1 MSNLVLRRIEPS
13 VRQDLETTM
22 VFVAGPRQCGKTTLA
37 EHLLDRLGGAYFT
50 WDDESHRKAL
60 RARALPEDAPLWVF
74 DELHKMRAW
83 RGWLKGVVDLDR
95 KRHQKLVMGSARL
108 DAYGRGGDSLQGR
121 YLMTR
126 MHPFTLS
133 ELCGLSA
140 VSPDELPEFPLQA
153 PPDAGEQLAALLRL
167 GGFPEPLL
175 SSSDR
180 RAGRWRLAYGARLVR
195 EDVRELEAL
204 HDLDKVEL
212 LFERLPSLVGSQ
224 LSLNALR
231 EDLEVSFATVASWVT
246 ILEKLYAVFRVAPF
260 GTPRIRAVKKTT
272 KAYCWDWARV
282 EDAGARFEN
291 LVMFHLLRFVHYL
304 EDVHGEKAELRYVRD
319 VVGHEVDAVVLRKGR
334 PWLAVEIKL
343 DDRPLSRGLVYFLER
358 VSVPHA
364 VQVSLRGN
372 VHRRLEPVGKTQ
384 LQAIPAAVFLSNL
397 P

>member
-1 MSNLVLRRIEPS
+1 VSNLLPRRIES
-13 VRQDLETTM
+13 DVEQDLRTKM
-22 VFVAGPRQCGKTTLA
+22 VFIAGPRQCGKTTLA
-37 EHLLDRLGGAYFT
+37 ERLLDRIGGAYFT
-50 WDDESHRKAL
+50 WDDEAHRKAL
-60 RARALPEDAPLWVF
+60 RAKALPEEAPLWVF

-133 ELCGLSA
+133 ELCGMDV
-140 VSPDELPEFPLQA
+140 VSPDEVPAFPLRAPEQA
-153 PPDAGEQLAALLRL
+153 QEQLEALLRL
-167 GGFPEPLL
+167 SGFPEPLL
-175 SSSDR
+175 SGSER
-180 RAGRWRLAYGARLVR
+180 QAGRWRLAYGARLVR
-195 EDVRELEAL
+195 EEVRELELL
-204 HDLDKVEL
+204 HELDKMEL
-212 LFERLPSLVGSQ
+212 LFERLPNVVGSQ

-231 EDLEVSFATVASWVT
+231 EDLEVAFATVASWMT

-260 GTPRIRAVKKTT
+260 GTPRIKAVKKAS

-282 EDAGARFEN
+282 DAPGPRFEN
-291 LVMFHLLRFVHYL
+291 LVMMHLLRFVHYL

-319 VVGHEVDAVVLRKGR
+319 VVGHEVDALILRKSK

-343 DDRPLSRGLVYFLER
+343 DDQPLSPGLTYFLER
-358 VSVPHA
+358 VAVPHA
-364 VQVSLRGN
+364 VQVSLRGS
-372 VHRRLEPVGKTQ
+372 VHRLHESVGKTQ
-384 LQAIPAAVFLSNL
+384 IRSMPAATFLANL

>member
-1 MSNLVLRRIEPS
+1 MA
-13 VRQDLETTM
+13 
-22 VFVAGPRQCGKTTLA
+22 FVAGPRQCGKTTLA
-37 EHLLDRLGGAYFT
+37 EHLLAQMGGAYFT

-126 MHPFTLS
+126 MHPLTLS
-133 ELCGLSA
+133 ELCGLPA
-140 VSPDELPEFPLQA
+140 VSPDDVPELPLQA
-153 PPDAGEQLAALLRL
+153 PAAAGEWLDALLRL

-175 SSSDR
+175 SSSER

-212 LFERLPSLVGSQ
+212 LFDRLPGLVGSQ

-260 GTPRIRAVKKTT
+260 GTPRIRAVKKAS
-272 KAYCWDWARV
+272 KLYCWDWARV

-319 VVGHEVDAVVLRKGR
+319 VVGHEVDALVLRKGR
-334 PWLAVEIKL
+334 PWLAVEIKV
-343 DDRPLSRGLVYFLER
+343 DDRPLSPGLVYFLER
-358 VSVPHA
+358 VAVPHA
-364 VQVSLRGN
+364 VQISLRGK
-372 VHRRLEPVGKTQ
+372 VHKRLEPVGKTQ
-384 LQAIPAAVFLSNL
+384 IRAMPAAVFLSNL

>member
-1 MSNLVLRRIEPS
+1 MSNLLPRRIELS
-13 VRQDLETTM
+13 VQEDLQTKM

-37 EHLLDRLGGAYFT
+37 ERLLDRLGGAYFN
-50 WDDESHRKAL
+50 WDDASHRRAL
-60 RARALPEDAPLWVF
+60 RERALPEEAPLWVF

-133 ELCGLSA
+133 EFCGVPAL
-140 VSPDELPEFPLQA
+140 SPDEVIEFPLQA
-153 PPDAGEQLAALLRL
+153 PRAADEHLDALLRL

-175 SSSDR
+175 SSSER
-180 RAGRWRLAYGARLVR
+180 QAGRWRLAYGTRLVR
-195 EDVRELEAL
+195 EEIRELEAL
-204 HDLDKVEL
+204 QDLDKVEL
-212 LFERLPSLVGSQ
+212 LFDRIPSLVGSQ

-231 EDLEVSFATVASWVT
+231 EDLEVAFATVASWMT

-260 GTPRIRAVKKTT
+260 GTPRIKAVKKTA

-282 EDAGARFEN
+282 EDPGARFEN

-319 VVGHEVDAVVLRKGR
+319 VVGHEVDALVLRKGR

-343 DDRPLSRGLVYFLER
+343 DDRPLAPGLVYLLKR
-358 VSVPHA
+358 VAVPYA
-364 VQVSLRGN
+364 VQVSLRGS

-384 LQAIPAAVFLSNL
+384 IRAMPAATFLTHL